1 MPACAESGI
10 ARSWAA
16 RRKGGLCAQV
26 PSAAIVLGWFRR
38 GSRGLDARIPLER
51 PPRARSTL
59 PTMSTRRRP
68 GALALTAWLALML
81 APRGAQAQVRELR
94 WDPPVDVTL
103 TLVGGA
109 LWLASVALQPELAP
123 RACRWCAANALDD
136 GVRGKLLWS
145 DPSVAGEASDVT
157 AFALVPAAT
166 LGLDALAASHDRAP
180 GTSGLDAF
188 LVLEATVLALDVNQV
203 VKLLVA
209 RERPYAQARPPDE
222 NGRRRHTDDDDVSF
236 FSGHTTEAFALT
248 AATGTVATMRGYRWA
263 AAPWVVGG
271 VLAAGTGYLRIA
283 ADRHW
288 LSDVLVGML
297 VGVGIGLAV
306 PLVFHAREP
315 SSSFAEGSP

>member
-1 MPACAESGI
+1 MSP
-10 ARSWAA
+10 
-16 RRKGGLCAQV
+16 RRC
-26 PSAAIVLGWFRR
+26 
-38 GSRGLDARIPLER
+38 
-51 PPRARSTL
+51 
-59 PTMSTRRRP
+59 P
-68 GALALTAWLALML
+68 GALGLAAWLTLTLML
-81 APRGAQAQVRELR
+81 PTRAAQAQVRELR

-123 RACRWCAANALDD
+123 RACRWCAANSLDE
-136 GVRGKLLWS
+136 GVRGKLVWS
-145 DPSVAGEASDVT
+145 DPAPAAEASDLT
-157 AFALVPAAT
+157 GFALLPAAT

-180 GTSGLDAF
+180 GGSGRDAF

-209 RERPYAQARPPDE
+209 RERPYVHARPLDE

-271 VLAAGTGYLRIA
+271 VLAAATGYLRIA

-306 PLVFHAREP
+306 PLAFHAREP
-315 SSSFAEGSP
+315 SSSSAGVGP